1 MKSSGVWAVRA
12 LALSAFGVVAYA
24 GPVCGFALNGLNWVN
39 SCDVAATHALGST
52 AFMSGIVDGNSF
64 TLTASGMVKVWTG
77 VGSGGA
83 LQTEIYDMTLIGSGI
98 TVTAGDG
105 VADGVQTAGARA
117 EFYTGGTIT
126 QQGNG
131 EFADSFF
138 DVFFQID
145 LQAPNGPL
153 VLHNNQAQ
161 HTASVI
167 NQIPRPMERRT
178 ATLSGFIFSYLIP
191 METSVE
197 RPGPPLSPTPAA
209 VPIFPGLIWT
219 LAPSPAPGCCSVQ
232 RWAWLECCAVSSEP
246 KRTLPWLSYL
256 FAAQSKSFGWF
267 GSQFWLKA
275 WSRGWRRLPRRHPH
289 PKTIVTLRCRNLDDP
304 TEDYRATRR
313 TA

>member
-1 MKSSGVWAVRA
+1 MKSSGVWAVRV
-12 LALSAFGVVAYA
+12 LALSAFAVVAYA

-145 LQAPNGPL
+145 LQTPGGPL

-167 NQIPRPMERRT
+167 NQIPPANGTPYGDPLGIQIQLFDTNDRLRGAT
-178 ATLSGFIFSYLIP
+178 WATLVPNPSGGADI
-191 METSVE
+191 
-197 RPGPPLSPTPAA
+197 PGPHMDISPE
-209 VPIFPGLIWT
+209 PGTWLLLGSALG
-219 LAPSPAPGCCSVQ
+219 LAGVL
-232 RWAWLECCAVSSEP
+232 R
-246 KRTLPWLSYL
+246 R
-256 FAAQSKSFGWF
+256 KS
-267 GSQFWLKA
+267 
-275 WSRGWRRLPRRHPH
+275 
-289 PKTIVTLRCRNLDDP
+289 
-304 TEDYRATRR
+304 RA
-313 TA
+313 